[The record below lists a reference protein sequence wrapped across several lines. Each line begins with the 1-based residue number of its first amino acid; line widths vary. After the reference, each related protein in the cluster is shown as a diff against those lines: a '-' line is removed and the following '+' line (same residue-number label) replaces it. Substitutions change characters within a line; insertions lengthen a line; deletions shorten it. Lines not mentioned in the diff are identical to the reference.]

1 MAAPKKRG
9 MQTIVFDNPPCLT
22 SWASIVG
29 PKEGEGPWGNSF
41 DVRLN
46 DNLLGEKTWEKAESK
61 LLQDTVSLALSKR
74 GFEIDD
80 VEVFLAG
87 DLLNQL
93 ASANFAA
100 RTLNIPFLGLY
111 GACSTMAE
119 SLIVGAMILD
129 GGFCE
134 RVIAATSSHH
144 YSAERQYR
152 FPVEQGVQR
161 SLTAQWTVTG
171 SGAVVLEKGVLGPKI
186 KSATIGKIVDR
197 GQDDANNMGAAMAP
211 VASDT
216 IKMHHLDLN
225 LQPDY
230 YDLVI
235 TGDLGSV
242 GAALVR
248 QLFNRDGLVPKPNY
262 SDCGI
267 LIFDEKQD
275 VHAGGSGCGCS
286 AVMLCGPLLAK
297 MQRGELNKLLFVAT
311 GALMSPTTT
320 FQGETIPCIAHAVAI
335 ENQ

>member
-211 VASDT
+211 AASDT

-248 QLFNRDGLVPKPNY
+248 QLFNSDGLVPKPNY

>member
-1 MAAPKKRG
+1 

>member
-211 VASDT
+211 AASDT

>member
-1 MAAPKKRG
+1 VAAPKKRG